1 MMCSIENMGG
11 GHLDKIKA
19 LPTGKKYVCVCVG
32 GIGVM
37 HVCASMSSRRGKQQ
51 GLP

>member
-19 LPTGKKYVCVCVG
+19 LPTGKKYVCVCVWG
-32 GIGVM
+32 YWCDAC
-37 HVCASMSSRRGKQQ
+37 VCKYE
-51 GLP
+51 L